1 MPNELLPDL
10 SDQVVLITG
19 AGRGLGRSAALH
31 LARCGA
37 IVGVADIDG
46 ATAADTAAKITAQGG
61 QAHSFTCD
69 VAGQKAF
76 AAMAGD
82 FAARCGRIDA
92 VINNAALLKYE
103 PLETITED
111 TVDRMLGAGF
121 KSAIWGSQALV
132 RHMRPDVGGAIIN
145 LSSPVVV
152 RGYPN
157 TLVYSAIKSA
167 VTSLTRTLAAE
178 LGPRKIRVN
187 AVAPGSVPT
196 PGALGINDA
205 AEYER
210 RARTIPLR
218 RLGRESD
225 NDKAVAFLL
234 SRDAEFINGA
244 ILQVDG
250 GIAASA

>member
-1 MPNELLPDL
+1 MAKEVFPDL

-37 IVGVADIDG
+37 VVAAADIDG
-46 ATAADTAAKITAQGG
+46 ASAEETAAKVEAAGG
-61 QAHSFTCD
+61 KAHGFACD
-69 VAGQKAF
+69 VAGRKAF
-76 AAMAGD
+76 ADMA
-82 FAARCGRIDA
+82 AELATRCGRIDA
-92 VINNAALLKYE
+92 VINNAAVLKYE
-103 PLETITED
+103 PLESVTEE

-132 RHMRPDVGGAIIN
+132 RHMRPEIGGSIIN
-145 LSSPVVV
+145 LSSPVVL

-196 PGALGINDA
+196 PGALGLNDP

-225 NDKAVAFLL
+225 NDKAIAFLL
-234 SRDAEFINGA
+234 SRDAEFFNGA
-244 ILQVDG
+244 ILHVDG

>member
-1 MPNELLPDL
+1 MAKEVLPDL

-37 IVGVADIDG
+37 VVGVVDIEG
-46 ATAADTAAKITAQGG
+46 ASAAETASKVTAAGG
-61 QAHSFTCD
+61 QADSFTCD
-69 VAGQKAF
+69 VGGQEAF
-76 AAMAGD
+76 AAMA
-82 FAARCGRIDA
+82 AELAKRRGRIDA

-103 PLETITED
+103 PLETVTEE

-132 RHMRPDVGGAIIN
+132 RHMRPEVGGAIIN
-145 LSSPVVV
+145 LSSPVIV

-196 PGALGINDA
+196 PGALGLNDA

-210 RARTIPLR
+210 RSRTIPLR

-250 GIAASA
+250 GISASA

>member
-1 MPNELLPDL
+1 MTKEVLPDL

-37 IVGVADIDG
+37 VVAVADIDG
-46 ATAADTAAKITAQGG
+46 ASAEDTAAKVVAAGG
-61 QAHSFTCD
+61 QAHGFTCD
-69 VAGQKAF
+69 VAQQAAF
-76 AAMAGD
+76 AAMA
-82 FAARCGRIDA
+82 ATLARRCGRIDA
-92 VINNAALLKYE
+92 VVNNAALLKYE
-103 PLETITED
+103 PLESVTEE
-111 TVDRMLGAGF
+111 TVNRMLGAGF
-121 KSAIWGSQALV
+121 SSAIWGAQALV
-132 RHMRPDVGGAIIN
+132 RHMRPDIGGSIIN
-145 LSSPVVV
+145 MSSPVIV

-157 TLVYSAIKSA
+157 TLVYSAVKSA

-250 GIAASA
+250 GIAASV